1 MAAASAKQIELDQ
14 PQSEPSARS
23 RRHWLRILIV
33 LLALPI
39 AAFIALGLWP
49 AQADFVGD
57 VDTAGVGKGGGGL
70 VRQFPKMVLRA
81 DNPLAAAIDDE
92 RVRLGRLLFFDPILS
107 GANDISCATCHHPD
121 LGFTD
126 ARGLSMGKGGHG
138 IGAERTGGSV
148 VRRGAPTIWNSAFN
162 HKQFWDGR
170 AEDLEEQAKGPITSD
185 IEMNE
190 NPETLVKELKDIP
203 EYARQ
208 FDAAFAGRDGS
219 AVTLDNLQKAVAA
232 FERTLTAN
240 NSPFDRFVRGELG
253 ALTPEQRRGFNLF
266 RSGRTRCFECHGSPT
281 FANRDF
287 KIIGVPEVDAS
298 QPDYGRFEVTKGE
311 GNKYAFKVP
320 TLRNVVLNAPYM
332 HNGKFKTLEEVL
344 DFYAAGGGPGVG
356 FKEPKVDDKIH
367 SYTITPEEKQD
378 LIAFL
383 FALTDESN
391 LPEFPDKVPSG
402 LAVVPRLKNPAREL
416 VARYNVGSSKE
427 VIAERAPQTI
437 TVKAGELIQAAV
449 DRARPGDTIEVMPG
463 MYNEEVKIDLDN
475 ITLRGVTLEDAQRR
489 DAGAREASA
498 QSAAKLYPGPVVSDA
513 FRVRELGPSAP
524 ERAVLDGGKKL
535 SDGVLATGSNF
546 VIENFDVQHYI
557 GNGVVA
563 QHARNVTFRNL
574 KIDDT
579 GLYGVYPVSCTGVK
593 IERCVATGIAD
604 AALYVGQS
612 RDIVVRDSEA
622 YNNVT
627 GIEIENSVNAIV
639 ENNYV
644 HDNTGGILVFI
655 LPNNPSKAGHNCI
668 VRNNRVINNNHANF
682 ANPNSIVANVP
693 PGTGVMVMAAD
704 NNEVTGNEIRDND
717 CYGVAVFSLE
727 LAFEKGT
734 AFDVG
739 PVPEN
744 NWIHDNTYSG
754 NGRNPAGALKRAG
767 IKGADLVWDL
777 SGSSNRWQEANAT
790 SSTPLLNAKW
800 PGFARRAYWRA
811 LQFLQTYL

>member
-1 MAAASAKQIELDQ
+1 MAAASAKQIGLDQ
-14 PQSEPSARS
+14 SHSEPRARS
-23 RRHWLRILIV
+23 GRRWLRILIV
-33 LLALPI
+33 LLAVPI
-39 AAFIALGLWP
+39 AGFVALGLWP
-49 AQADFVGD
+49 AQADFAGD
-57 VDTAGVGKGGGGL
+57 GDTAGVGKGGGGL

-81 DNPLAAAIDDE
+81 DNPLATSPDDE

-107 GANDISCATCHHPD
+107 GANDVSCATCHHPD

-126 ARGLSMGKGGHG
+126 ARALSMGKGGHG
-138 IGAERTGGSV
+138 IGPERTGGSV
-148 VRRGAPTIWNSAFN
+148 VRRGAPTIWNAAFN

-170 AEDLEEQAKGPITSD
+170 ADDLEDQSKGPITSD

-203 EYARQ
+203 EYVGQ

-219 AVTLDNLQKAVAA
+219 AVTLDNVQKAVAA

-287 KIIGVPEVDAS
+287 KIIGVPEVDGS
-298 QPDYGRFEVTKGE
+298 QPDYGRFDVTKGE

-332 HNGKFKTLEEVL
+332 HNGRFKNLEEVL
-344 DFYAAGGGPGVG
+344 DFYAGGGGPGMG

-367 SYTITPEEKQD
+367 TYAITAEEKQD

-383 FALTDESN
+383 YSLTDESN

-416 VARYNVGSSKE
+416 VAKYNVGSSRE
-427 VIAERAPQTI
+427 QIADRPPQTI

-449 DRARPGDTIEVMPG
+449 DRARPGDVIEVMPG
-463 MYNEEVKIDLDN
+463 VYREEVKVDLDN
-475 ITLRGVTLEDAQRR
+475 ITLRGVTSQNALETPRA
-489 DAGAREASA
+489 AEAD
-498 QSAAKLYPGPVVSDA
+498 QHHDRP
-513 FRVRELGPSAP
+513 
-524 ERAVLDGGKKL
+524 VLDGDKKL
-535 SDGVLATGSNF
+535 GDGVLATGSNF
-546 VIENFDVQHYI
+546 VIENFDVQHYVA
-557 GNGVVA
+557 NGVVA

-579 GLYGVYPVSCTGVK
+579 GLYGVYPVSCTGVR
-593 IERCVATGIAD
+593 IEGCVATGIAD

-627 GIEIENSVNAIV
+627 GIEIENSINAVV
-639 ENNYV
+639 ENNNV

-668 VRNNRVINNNHANF
+668 VRNNRVINNNHVNF

-704 NNEVTGNEIRDND
+704 NNEVTGNEIRGND

-727 LAFEKGT
+727 VAFPKGT

-744 NWIHDNTYSG
+744 NWIHENTYSD
-754 NGRNPAGALKRAG
+754 NGRNPAGALARAG

-777 SGSSNRWQEANAT
+777 SGSSNRWQESNAT

-800 PGFARRAYWRA
+800 PGFARRAYWRT
-811 LQFLQTYL
+811 LQLLQTYL

>member
-1 MAAASAKQIELDQ
+1 MAAASAKQIELEQ
-14 PQSEPSARS
+14 PQAAPRPRAR
-23 RRHWLRILIV
+23 RRWLLILIV

-39 AAFIALGLWP
+39 AAFLALGLWP

-57 VDTAGVGKGGGGL
+57 GSTAGVSKGGGGL
-70 VRQFPKMVLRA
+70 VRQFPKMVVRA
-81 DNPLAAAIDDE
+81 DNPLATTVDDE
-92 RVRLGRLLFFDPILS
+92 RVQLGKLLFFDPVLS

-126 ARGLSMGKGGHG
+126 ARALSMGKGGHG
-138 IGAERTGGSV
+138 LGAERTGGSV
-148 VRRGAPTIWNSAFN
+148 VRRGAPTLWNAAYN

-190 NPETLVKELKDIP
+190 NPDTLVRELKGIP
-203 EYARQ
+203 EYAER
-208 FDAAFAGRDGS
+208 FDAAFGGTSGS
-219 AVTLDNLQKAVAA
+219 GVSLDNVLKAVAA

-253 ALTPEQRRGFNLF
+253 ALTPAQRRGFNLF
-266 RSGRTRCFECHGSPT
+266 RSGRTRCFECHGVPT

-356 FKEPKVDDKIH
+356 FKDPKVDDKIH
-367 SYTITPEEKQD
+367 SYTISTQEKQD
-378 LIAFL
+378 LIEFL
-383 FALTDESN
+383 YALTDETN
-391 LPEFPDKVPSG
+391 LPEFPSKVPSG
-402 LAVVPRLKNPAREL
+402 LPVVPRLRNAAREL
-416 VARYNVGSSKE
+416 VAKYNTGSPKE
-427 VIAERAPQTI
+427 VVAERPPQTI
-437 TVKAGELIQAAV
+437 TVKAGESIQAAV
-449 DRARPGDTIEVMPG
+449 DRARPGDVIEVMPG
-463 MYNEEVKIDLDN
+463 IYKEEVKVDLDN
-475 ITLRGVTLEDAQRR
+475 ITIRGVTSEIPPGDSAGIVRR
-489 DAGAREASA
+489 
-498 QSAAKLYPGPVVSDA
+498 PI
-513 FRVRELGPSAP
+513 F
-524 ERAVLDGGKKL
+524 DGENKL
-535 SDGVLATGSNF
+535 SDGVLASGSSF
-546 VIENFDVQHYI
+546 VLENIDLRDYTA
-557 GNGVVA
+557 NGVVA

-574 KIDDT
+574 KIEHT

-593 IERCVATGIAD
+593 IENCVATGIAD

-612 RDIVVRDSEA
+612 RDIIVRDSEA
-622 YNNVT
+622 HDNVT

-655 LPNNPSKAGHNCI
+655 LPNNPSKVGRNCI
-668 VRNNRVINNNHANF
+668 VRNNRVINNNHVNF

-693 PGTGVMVMAAD
+693 PGTGVMIMAAD
-704 NNEVTGNEIRDND
+704 NTEVTSNEIRNND

-727 LAFEKGT
+727 VAFEKGT

-739 PVPEN
+739 PIPEN
-744 NWIHDNTYSG
+744 NWIHGNTYSD
-754 NGRNPAGALKRAG
+754 NGHNPAGAVKRAG
-767 IKGADLVWDL
+767 LKGADLVWDL
-777 SGSSNRWQEANAT
+777 SGSSNRWEEANA
-790 SSTPLLNAKW
+790 SNSTPLLNARW
-800 PGFARRAYWRA
+800 PALARRAYWRA
-811 LQFLQTYL
+811 LQLAQKYL

>member
-1 MAAASAKQIELDQ
+1 MAAASAKRIELDQ
-14 PQSEPSARS
+14 SHSTPRARS
-23 RRHWLRILIV
+23 RRRWLRILIV

-49 AQADFVGD
+49 VQADFVGD
-57 VDTAGVGKGGGGL
+57 ADTAGVGKGGGGL
-70 VRQFPKMVLRA
+70 VRQFPKMVLHA
-81 DNPLAAAIDDE
+81 DNPLATAADDE
-92 RVRLGRLLFFDPILS
+92 RVQLGRLLFFDPILS

-126 ARGLSMGKGGHG
+126 ARALSMGKGGHG
-138 IGAERTGGSV
+138 LGAERSGGTV

-170 AEDLEEQAKGPITSD
+170 AEDLEDQAKGPITSD

-190 NPETLVKELKDIP
+190 NPDTLVRDLKDIP
-203 EYARQ
+203 EYARR
-208 FDAAFAGRDGS
+208 FDSAFAGREGS
-219 AVTLDNLQKAVAA
+219 AVTIDNVQKAVAA

-240 NSPFDRFVRGELG
+240 NSPFDRFVKGELG

-266 RSGRTRCFECHGSPT
+266 RSGRTRCFECHGLPT

-287 KIIGVPEVDAS
+287 KIIGVPEADGS

-344 DFYAAGGGPGVG
+344 DFYAAGGGPGAG

-367 SYTITPEEKQD
+367 TYTITPEEKQD

-383 FALTDESN
+383 YALTDESN
-391 LPEFPDKVPSG
+391 LPAFPDKVPSG
-402 LAVVPRLKNPAREL
+402 LPVVPRLTNPARDL
-416 VARYNVGSSKE
+416 VAKYNTGSSKE
-427 VIAERAPQTI
+427 AVADRAPQTI

-449 DRARPGDTIEVMPG
+449 DRAKPGDIIEVMPG
-463 MYNEEVKIDLDN
+463 VYKEEVKVDLDN
-475 ITLRGVTLEDAQRR
+475 ITLRGVNLTGPAVLS
-489 DAGAREASA
+489 EAIVTPIGGRT
-498 QSAAKLYPGPVVSDA
+498 YPVPH
-513 FRVRELGPSAP
+513 RP
-524 ERAVLDGGKKL
+524 VLDGEKKL

-546 VIENFDVQHYI
+546 VIENFDLQHYI
-557 GNGVVA
+557 ANGVVA

-579 GLYGVYPVSCTGVK
+579 GLYGVYPVSCTGVR
-593 IERCVATGIAD
+593 IEGCVATGIAD

-627 GIEIENSVNAIV
+627 GIEIENSVNAVV

-704 NNEVTGNEIRDND
+704 NNEVTGNEIRGND

-727 LAFEKGT
+727 VAFEKGT

-744 NWIHDNTYSG
+744 NWIHENTYSD

-811 LQFLQTYL
+811 LQLLQTYL

>member
-1 MAAASAKQIELDQ
+1 MAAAPAKQIDQ
-14 PQSEPSARS
+14 DRPQSEPRARS
-23 RRHWLRILIV
+23 RRLWLRILLV

-39 AAFIALGLWP
+39 AAFVAMGVWP
-49 AQADFVGD
+49 VQADFAGD
-57 VDTAGVGKGGGGL
+57 VETAGVGKGGGGL
-70 VRQFPKMVLRA
+70 VRQFPKMVLRP
-81 DNPLAAAIDDE
+81 DNPLPATNDDE
-92 RVRLGRLLFFDPILS
+92 RVQLGRLLFFDPILS

-126 ARGLSMGKGGHG
+126 GRGLSMGKGGQG
-138 IGAERTGGSV
+138 IGAERSGGAV
-148 VRRGAPTIWNSAFN
+148 VRRGAPTIWNSAYN

-170 AEDLEEQAKGPITSD
+170 AADLEEQANGPITSD

-190 NPETLVKELKDIP
+190 NPETLVKELKAIP
-203 EYARQ
+203 EYARR
-208 FDAAFAGRDGS
+208 FDSAFAGSDGS
-219 AVTLDNLQKAVAA
+219 AVSLDNVQKAVAA

-240 NSPFDRFVRGELG
+240 NSPFDRFVRGELT

-266 RSGRTRCFECHGSPT
+266 RSGRTRCFECHGAPT

-287 KIIGVPEVDAS
+287 KIIGVPELESA

-332 HNGKFKTLEEVL
+332 HNGKFKTLDEVL

-356 FKEPKVDDKIH
+356 FKEPNVDDKIH
-367 SYTITPEEKQD
+367 SYQITSEEKQD

-402 LAVVPRLKNPAREL
+402 FAVVPRLKNPVRDL
-416 VARYNVGSSKE
+416 VAKYNTGSSKE
-427 VIAERAPQTI
+427 EIAERAPQKI
-437 TVKAGELIQAAV
+437 IVKADESIQAAI

-463 MYNEEVKIDLDN
+463 VYKEEVKVDLDN
-475 ITLRGVTLEDAQRR
+475 ITLRGI
-489 DAGAREASA
+489 SS
-498 QSAAKLYPGPVVSDA
+498 SAATEGTGVTRP
-513 FRVRELGPSAP
+513 
-524 ERAVLDGGKKL
+524 VLDGERKL

-546 VIENFDVQHYI
+546 VIENFDIQHYVA
-557 GNGVVA
+557 NGVVA
-563 QHARNVTFRNL
+563 QHARNVAFRNL

-579 GLYGVYPVSCTGVK
+579 GLYGVYPVSCTGVR
-593 IERCVATGIAD
+593 IEGCVATGIAD

-627 GIEIENSVNAIV
+627 GIEIENSINAVV
-639 ENNYV
+639 ENNNV

-668 VRNNRVINNNHANF
+668 VRNNRVINNNHVNF

-704 NNEVTGNEIRDND
+704 NNEVTGNEIRGND

-744 NWIHDNTYSG
+744 NWVHDNTYSD

-777 SGSSNRWQEANAT
+777 SGSSNRWREANAT
-790 SSTPLLNAKW
+790 SSTPLLNANW
-800 PGFARRAYWRA
+800 PGFARRAYWRT